1 MGDTEVQTI
10 ELNDKGEGSPPVE
23 DKVEGDASVPSTTA
37 EPNGLATDL
46 KNGSP
51 AEATTTSQQD
61 PPPSVEKGIMPE
73 GFALNAVLQQLTS
86 GTEMTKIKSRGK
98 RLMRQYRISRDLHY
112 LCWWPSR
119 KGTSH
124 SRSECMQHIRA
135 CARLPR
141 VLNVP
146 VHSQLPVTAPHRS
159 RKCFSHLWRLY
170 SVLYRHTSRMYVEVW

>member
-1 MGDTEVQTI
+1 MGDAEVQTI

-23 DKVEGDASVPSTTA
+23 HKVEGDASVPITTA
-37 EPNGLATDL
+37 EPNGQATDL
-46 KNGSP
+46 KNGSV

-73 GFALNAVLQQLTS
+73 EFALNAVLQQLTS

-98 RLMRQYRISRDLHY
+98 RLVRQYRISRDLHY

-124 SRSECMQHIRA
+124 SRSECMQHTRA
-135 CARLPR
+135 RAFLMY
-141 VLNVP
+141 VFNVP
-146 VHSQLPVTAPHRS
+146 VQTQLPVTAPNDGG
-159 RKCFSHLWRLY
+159 
-170 SVLYRHTSRMYVEVW
+170 SVFPTCGVYTVHCIGTPLGCM

>member
-10 ELNDKGEGSPPVE
+10 ELNNKGEGSPPVE
-23 DKVEGDASVPSTTA
+23 DKVEGDASVPTTTA

-73 GFALNAVLQQLTS
+73 EFALNAVLQQLTS

-124 SRSECMQHIRA
+124 SRSECMQHTCLRA
-135 CARLPR
+135 PSSCTECTTTQSHACDRAPSIEE
-141 VLNVP
+141 VFFPP
-146 VHSQLPVTAPHRS
+146 VASIQCIV
-159 RKCFSHLWRLY
+159 
-170 SVLYRHTSRMYVEVW
+170 